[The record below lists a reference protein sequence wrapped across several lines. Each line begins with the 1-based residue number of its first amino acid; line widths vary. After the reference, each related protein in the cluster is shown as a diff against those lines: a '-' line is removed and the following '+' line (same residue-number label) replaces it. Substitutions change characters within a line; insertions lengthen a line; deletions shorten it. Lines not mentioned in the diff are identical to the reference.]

1 MFAAH
6 GVSSC
11 ESFVGLSL
19 CGVDYSAD
27 DLLHA
32 VRTQVCTHT
41 APTLHPFCRT
51 PCEVAISRARRWPQ
65 ATLPPSPTPLLH
77 AARTQVEHG
86 ARSCEVMVHPGEAHQ
101 KGTPWDDFSGSAA
114 RQHELD
120 VLTSTRLRRRLQRLV
135 RLQPHR

>member
-11 ESFVGLSL
+11 EGFVGLSL
-19 CGVDYSAD
+19 CGVDFSAD

-32 VRTQVCTHT
+32 VRTQM
-41 APTLHPFCRT
+41 
-51 PCEVAISRARRWPQ
+51 
-65 ATLPPSPTPLLH
+65 
-77 AARTQVEHG
+77 EHG
-86 ARSCEVMVHPGEAHQ
+86 VRSCEVMVHPGEAHT
-101 KGTPWDDFSGSAA
+101 KGTPWDTFSGSAT

-120 VLTSTRLRRRLQRLV
+120 VLSSTGLRRRLRRLV